1 MSEISEWGQ
10 CPRFRL
16 RFLTDISDLWWL
28 IQSRIFLQCRR
39 PGFDPWV
46 RKIPGERNGNPLQYS
61 CLENSRN
68 RGAWSAT
75 IHGVAKS
82 QTQLNDFQ
90 FDFRIAVVLWNLV
103 YIFGM
108 FCLLS
113 SCFWGLSSWKWL
125 MLFVS
130 LMMLQEIS
138 IWKVQILTSKIKM
151 H

>member
-1 MSEISEWGQ
+1 M
-10 CPRFRL
+10 
-16 RFLTDISDLWWL
+16 ISDYGVFPTKYCFFIDSLLASL
-28 IQSRIFLQCRR
+28 IAQMVKNLPECRR
-39 PGFDPWV
+39 PRFNPWG

-113 SCFWGLSSWKWL
+113 SYFWGLSSWKWL

-130 LMMLQEIS
+130 LMMLQEIR
-138 IWKVQILTSKIKM
+138 IWKVQILTCKIKM